1 MKDIQHVVLRRWSI
15 VLLFALLP
23 VFAFAQV
30 NLTFSVDMTREIAAE
45 RFDPTQD
52 TVVMRGSLNGWGG
65 TDHELLVSAE
75 NDSVYEGTFE
85 FTVDADTEIEYKFVI
100 VPGEGGDVWEG
111 NLDNRRYTVTGDED
125 QTLPQAI
132 FNVAS
137 LQKVTFW
144 VDMVDRYDSSEFDP
158 TQDTVVMRGTFPS
171 LLDPPGSEWSG
182 SAYKLEEA
190 DHENSEYAYKITL
203 EFADIHVDK
212 SFQWK
217 FVIIR
222 GDGSGDIW
230 QGDPN
235 REYTLDGHEQQE
247 LPLVKFDAMYGELTT
262 AAIYF
267 QVDIRTQELVG
278 NFNAGVG
285 DAMYVRGNFNSWSE
299 DNPMTESLLEPGIW
313 VAEFD
318 MEWVPGT
325 NVEYKYWMKAGDGR
339 SMPNDGWE
347 FGANRTFAF
356 TGDPIEIPLRFW
368 SDIGLD
374 GFLAEDVEVTFRLD
388 MRDAKDD
395 EGNDLVFTNLWIAG
409 AVQPLFWVWDHLE
422 DERSHLE
429 LTDEDEDGIYEVT
442 ITFPSG
448 SVRDLEYKYAVD
460 VGLTTFL
467 QESGFQE
474 NRLVQIPLEVPVI
487 IVLEA
492 PWGSWDQPP
501 TIITSVDGDDN
512 QLPKIYSLE
521 QNYPNPFN
529 PATVIKYNI
538 PEAQSVMLKV
548 YNILGQEVATLVN
561 EVQNPGTYQ
570 VTFDASRLAS
580 GLYIYRLQA
589 GSYSD
594 VKRMTLV
601 K

>member
-1 MKDIQHVVLRRWSI
+1 MKSFNGGKSRRWSI
-15 VLLFALLP
+15 VILLTMLPLFA
-23 VFAFAQV
+23 FTQV
-30 NLTFSVDMTREIAAE
+30 NLTFSVDMTRELAAD
-45 RFDPTQD
+45 RFNASTD

-65 TDHELLVSAE
+65 TDHQLLATAE
-75 NDSVYEGTFE
+75 NDSIYEGEFE

-100 VPGEGGDVWEG
+100 VPSEGGDIWEG
-111 NLDNRRYTVTGDED
+111 DLGNRKYTVTADEN
-125 QTLPQAI
+125 QTLPRAI
-132 FNVAS
+132 FNVAP
-137 LQKVTFW
+137 LQNVTFW
-144 VDMVDRYDSSEFDP
+144 ADMVDRYDSGDFDP
-158 TQDTVVMRGTFPS
+158 AQDTVVMRGTFPT

-190 DHENSEYAYKITL
+190 EHESSDYAYKITL
-203 EFADIHVDK
+203 QFADMHVDK
-212 SFQWK
+212 EIQWK

-230 QGDPN
+230 QNDPN
-235 REYTLDGHEQQE
+235 RTYTLDGKENQE

-262 AAIYF
+262 ALVYF
-267 QVDIRTQELVG
+267 QVDMRTQELVG
-278 NFNAGVG
+278 NFDAGKN

-313 VAEFD
+313 VAEID
-318 MEWVPGT
+318 IEWVPGT
-325 NVEYKYWMKAGDGR
+325 DVNYKYWMKAGDER

-347 FGANRTFAF
+347 FGSDRSFAF
-356 TGDPIEIPLRFW
+356 TGEPLEIPIRFW

-374 GFLAEDVEVTFRLD
+374 GFLAEDVAVTFRLD

-409 AVQPLFWVWDHLE
+409 AVSPLFWIWDHLE
-422 DERSHLE
+422 DDRSHLE
-429 LTDEDEDGIYEVT
+429 LTDDDEDGIYEVT
-442 ITFPSG
+442 IVFPEG

-474 NRLVQIPLEVPVI
+474 NRTIQIPLEEPAILVV
-487 IVLEA
+487 EA
-492 PWGSWDQPP
+492 PWGDWEGEP
-501 TIITSVDGDDN
+501 TIITSVDDDIN
-512 QLPKIYSLE
+512 RIPIKYSLE

-529 PATVIKYNI
+529 PATVIKYSI
-538 PEAQSVMLKV
+538 PETQIVTLKV
-548 YNILGQEVATLVN
+548 YNLLGQEVAYLVN

-570 VTFDASRLAS
+570 VTFNASQLAS

-589 GSYSD
+589 GSYNE
-594 VKRMTLV
+594 VKRMMLV